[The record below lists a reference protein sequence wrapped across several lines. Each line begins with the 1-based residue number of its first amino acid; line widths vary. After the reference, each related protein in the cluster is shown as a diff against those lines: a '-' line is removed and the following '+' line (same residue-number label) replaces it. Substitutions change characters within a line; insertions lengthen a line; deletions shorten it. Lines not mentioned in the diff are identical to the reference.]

1 MADGYKTDHYDLKQG
16 KDLGVVHRQGQ
27 GPVPHSA
34 WKKLGW
40 STQRGL
46 AVLVSAA
53 PEPALPQGLLCQL
66 DTASPAETT
75 VHGSQ
80 G

>member
-1 MADGYKTDHYDLKQG
+1 MANGHKTDHYDLKQG

-27 GPVPHSA
+27 GPVPHSP

-40 STQRGL
+40 STQHGL
-46 AVLVSAA
+46 SVLVSV
-53 PEPALPQGLLCQL
+53 LPRGLLCQV
-66 DTASPAETT
+66 DTASPAGTM
-75 VHGSQ
+75 VDGNQ